1 MLLMGDQRSTSIH
14 DYVANLCSVTAITSV
29 PVRTVAAE
37 VMIDRAFAAEAEAKT
52 DRAKDVK

>member
-1 MLLMGDQRSTSIH
+1 MGDQRSTSIH